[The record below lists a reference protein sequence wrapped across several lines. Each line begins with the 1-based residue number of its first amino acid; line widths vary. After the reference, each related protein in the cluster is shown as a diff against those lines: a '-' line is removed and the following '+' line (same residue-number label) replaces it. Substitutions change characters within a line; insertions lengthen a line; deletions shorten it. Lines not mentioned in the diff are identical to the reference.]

1 MERPSPT
8 RPTLSGVWSAYWQ
21 QTSPEEA
28 EGLAGLLGAN
38 EPVADVFWA
47 GFSPLARVFVWFE
60 LRYGMES
67 QLLPEAR
74 LAQQLL
80 AEPLASVVR
89 LHPKLVC
96 INRSKNHGPIHPRDD
111 AALRISHKK
120 LKGVGRAFAR
130 GLRQNLLG
138 EKVDIRAHSR
148 CAPSVEATLSGAS
161 NNLSLR
167 NNRLKATPHTMVT
180 AMTQATLI
188 ALLS

>member
-1 MERPSPT
+1 MERPSST

-38 EPVADVFWA
+38 EPMADVFWA

-80 AEPLASVVR
+80 ACGSAAERHRLAHEFTEQRKRTCPVR
-89 LHPKLVC
+89 
-96 INRSKNHGPIHPRDD
+96 
-111 AALRISHKK
+111 A
-120 LKGVGRAFAR
+120 
-130 GLRQNLLG
+130 LLG
-138 EKVDIRAHSR
+138 LLQSPQRL
-148 CAPSVEATLSGAS
+148 VEAV
-161 NNLSLR
+161 R
-167 NNRLKATPHTMVT
+167 
-180 AMTQATLI
+180 
-188 ALLS
+188 

>member
-38 EPVADVFWA
+38 EPVADFFWA

-80 AEPLASVVR
+80 AGGSAAERHRLAHELTEQRKRTCPVR
-89 LHPKLVC
+89 
-96 INRSKNHGPIHPRDD
+96 
-111 AALRISHKK
+111 A
-120 LKGVGRAFAR
+120 
-130 GLRQNLLG
+130 LLG
-138 EKVDIRAHSR
+138 LLQSPQRL
-148 CAPSVEATLSGAS
+148 VEAV
-161 NNLSLR
+161 R
-167 NNRLKATPHTMVT
+167 
-180 AMTQATLI
+180 
-188 ALLS
+188 